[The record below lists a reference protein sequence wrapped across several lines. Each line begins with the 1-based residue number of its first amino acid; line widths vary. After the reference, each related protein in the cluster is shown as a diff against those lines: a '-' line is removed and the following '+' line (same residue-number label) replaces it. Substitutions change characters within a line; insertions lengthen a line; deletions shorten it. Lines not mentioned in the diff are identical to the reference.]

1 MRADDAA
8 ELGRLLAD
16 DFGPGRRERVLLR
29 QVGRPS
35 PSAAGQ
41 GQLPLRGNRGTCEPD
56 VRF

>member
-41 GQLPLRGNRGTCEPD
+41 GQLPLRGNRGTCEP
-56 VRF
+56 